1 MTTFSVFNLLP
12 SATPLPVL
20 LDLKYSGG
28 LLTLILLNILHCLD
42 GLYKALS
49 IGEGSPEKQKEM
61 SGKVSHIRSIS
72 FYSISFY
79 LFIFK
84 ALTVYPWLT

>member
-20 LDLKYSGG
+20 LNLKYSGG

-49 IGEGSPEKQKEM
+49 IGEGSPEKQMEM
-61 SGKVSHIRSIS
+61 RRKVLDIIIEVY
-72 FYSISFY
+72 FI
-79 LFIFK
+79 LFIFLK
-84 ALTVYPWLT
+84 QCLTM